1 MNGVLLKVVPSCVD
15 IELQLKITSII
26 DESVNVNIMKNKG
39 KPKIQSK
46 KKKKKSFVPTNS
58 SQPKIFSL
66 LSLED

>member
-46 KKKKKSFVPTNS
+46 KKSFVPTNS